1 MLTGLFA
8 LAVAT
13 ARLYPD
19 IPIGRLLNAY
29 LVDLPLRLA
38 ASVERKHLICLVVL
52 LVAGQAL
59 LMAAP
64 LDLAFLAAWD
74 FSIYVDLM
82 LAAWTIA
89 TVARGK
95 AAWTFV
101 RTKALR
107 LTRPGAKVARGRAA
121 SRAPRTR
128 RPPVPTNDDNDEGT
142 RFRQAA

>member
-19 IPIGRLLNAY
+19 LPIGRLLHTW

-74 FSIYVDLM
+74 LSIYVDLM

-89 TVARGK
+89 TVARGR

-101 RTKALR
+101 RTKAVR
-107 LTRPGAKVARGRAA
+107 LARPGTKAGRGRAA
-121 SRAPRTR
+121 GRAPRTR
-128 RPPVPTNDDNDEGT
+128 RPPVPTNDADDEG
-142 RFRQAA
+142 RPFRQAA